1 MNKGVRN
8 FIQKAL
14 PHLSAALSLML
25 IVLVLVHL
33 RNPFMG
39 FLTGKLAT
47 RTLIF
52 IGAVNLLNSWYLLLK
67 EDIESISKK
76 NNEKDKQEL

>member
-1 MNKGVRN
+1 MNKRMSK

-52 IGAVNLLNSWYLLLK
+52 IGAVNLINSWNLLLK
-67 EDIESISKK
+67 EDIENIVEK
-76 NNEKDKQEL
+76 NNEKTGQ

>member
-1 MNKGVRN
+1 MNKRMN
-8 FIQKAL
+8 KFIQKAL

-52 IGAVNLLNSWYLLLK
+52 IGAVNLLNSWNLLLK
-67 EDIESISKK
+67 EDIENIVEK
-76 NNEKDKQEL
+76 NNEKTGQ

>member
-1 MNKGVRN
+1 MNKRMSK

-52 IGAVNLLNSWYLLLK
+52 IGAVNLLNSWNLLLK
-67 EDIESISKK
+67 EDIKNIVEK
-76 NNEKDKQEL
+76 NNEKTGQ